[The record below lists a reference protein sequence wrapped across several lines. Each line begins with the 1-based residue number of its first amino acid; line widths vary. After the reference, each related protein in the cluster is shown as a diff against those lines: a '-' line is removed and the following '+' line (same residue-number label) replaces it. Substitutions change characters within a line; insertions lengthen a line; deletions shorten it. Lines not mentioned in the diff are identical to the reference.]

1 MSTPLLS
8 VILPV
13 YNAEKFLL
21 DALESISAQTFQ
33 NWEMLAINDGST
45 DNSLEILKKYAVT
58 EPRIRLINRE
68 NKGLAATLNEGI
80 IEAKGEWIAR
90 MDADD
95 ISLPHRFESQLAW
108 IQKQQAD
115 VCGGGIKW
123 FGDQSGNSWA
133 FPTTCEGIYAWLLFK
148 PAFSHPTV
156 VMKKEVAKRFLYNT
170 HFKHAQDYEL
180 WTRMALNSVRMTNL
194 PEIVLRY
201 RIHGTQISQAKKE
214 LQTNLRMK
222 ITREYWQ
229 NSPLSHDL
237 AFHTCL
243 MDEREIIDHEKF
255 RSVIRSLNRSLTG
268 RPIS

>member
-1 MSTPLLS
+1 
-8 VILPV
+8 
-13 YNAEKFLL
+13 
-21 DALESISAQTFQ
+21 
-33 NWEMLAINDGST
+33 
-45 DNSLEILKKYAVT
+45 
-58 EPRIRLINRE
+58 
-68 NKGLAATLNEGI
+68 
-80 IEAKGEWIAR
+80 
-90 MDADD
+90 
-95 ISLPHRFESQLAW
+95 
-108 IQKQQAD
+108 
-115 VCGGGIKW
+115 
-123 FGDQSGNSWA
+123 
-133 FPTTCEGIYAWLLFK
+133 
-148 PAFSHPTV
+148 
-156 VMKKEVAKRFLYNT
+156 MKKEVAKRFLYNT

-255 RSVIRSLNRSLTG
+255 RSVIRSLKTVEARLTDDQAIAAINHHRIWFIYRSINLGHQAILPAVKNLRLSKLKRIAIAMLSFFRAGCLISYFRHAQWLRHLQTPFG
-268 RPIS
+268 SRGSRRPKYGK